1 MNFNTFILTLHDFF
15 SIWVIQIDENSL
27 KGGGAWP
34 NSLPTL
40 NPRWVAGYLVDVIR
54 G

>member
-27 KGGGAWP
+27 KGGGGHDLTH
-34 NSLPTL
+34 SLLLTL
-40 NPRWVAGYLVDVIR
+40 GGLLVTWWML
-54 G
+54 

>member
-27 KGGGAWP
+27 KGGDHDLTHSLLLTLGGLLVAWWM
-34 NSLPTL
+34 L
-40 NPRWVAGYLVDVIR
+40 
-54 G
+54 

>member
-27 KGGGAWP
+27 KHDLTHSLLLTLGG
-34 NSLPTL
+34 L
-40 NPRWVAGYLVDVIR
+40 LVTWWML
-54 G
+54 